1 MKNSNKKQHNFG
13 SRLVKDLLR
22 NKGLYLMLI
31 PVLAYY
37 LIFCYYPMYG
47 AQIAFKDYSPKLGI
61 EGSPF
66 AGLKHFKSFF
76 NSVYFWRLIRNT
88 LSINFKNLIFGFPMP
103 ILLAL
108 LLNEVK
114 NMVFKKTVQT
124 ISYLPH
130 FISTVVIAGMILQ
143 FTGTNGF
150 ITKLLTVFGF
160 PKQNLLY
167 NPDLFQPIYVI
178 SGIWQGVGWGS
189 IIYLASISGINSD
202 LYEAARIDGAG
213 KWKQTLHVTIPGILP
228 TVITMLILQIGKMMD
243 LGFEKIFLIYN
254 ASIYETA
261 DVISTYV
268 YRKGL
273 IDMSYSF
280 STAVGLFNSCVNLI
294 LLYAA
299 NKICRKLTDSSLW

>member
-1 MKNSNKKQHNFG
+1 MSNSTKKKRNFG
-13 SRLVKDLLR
+13 ARLAKDLVR

-31 PVLAYY
+31 PVVIYY

-61 EGSPF
+61 EGSTF
-66 AGLKHFKSFF
+66 VGLKHFKSFF
-76 NSVYFWRLIRNT
+76 ESVFFGRLVRNT

-103 ILLAL
+103 IILAL
-108 LLNEVK
+108 LLNEIK
-114 NMVFKKTVQT
+114 NMAFKKTVQT
-124 ISYLPH
+124 VSYLPH
-130 FISTVVIAGMILQ
+130 FISTVVISGMILQ

-150 ITKLLTVFGF
+150 ITHFLTAFGF
-160 PKQNLLY
+160 PRQNLLY

-178 SGIWQGVGWGS
+178 SEIWQGIGWGS
-189 IIYLASISGINSD
+189 IIYLASISGISSD
-202 LYEAARIDGAG
+202 LYEAAKIDGAG
-213 KWKQTLHVTIPGILP
+213 RWKQTLHVTIPGILP
-228 TVITMLILQIGKMMD
+228 TVITMLILQIGNMMN
-243 LGFEKIFLIYN
+243 LGFEKIFLLYN
-254 ASIYETA
+254 SSIYETA

-273 IDMSYSF
+273 VDMSYSF
-280 STAVGLFNSCVNLI
+280 STAVGLFNSCINLI